1 MLVGGK
7 IKRELATSFETW
19 ILDHRALHSNIGGG
33 LRH

>member
-1 MLVGGK
+1 LQPV
-7 IKRELATSFETW
+7 EYPSFFETW